1 MPLGVDI
8 GSEVDNIIERV
19 DITDGLMVPRRHPQ
33 YRLISEFFFL
43 RERGGG
49 MVCDVS

>member
-8 GSEVDNIIERV
+8 GSEVDNIIERVIVERV

-33 YRLISEFFFL
+33 YRLISEFFF
-43 RERGGG
+43 
-49 MVCDVS
+49 